1 MPPWNNEATPP
12 TPRSVLDHHAL
23 GYTYDNEPVSPQAL
37 PLTIDAPSVTAS
49 IARAGEVDLF
59 SFVVSSS
66 GSYTIATEGTT
77 DVVMGLYGPNDM
89 TTLLVEDDD
98 SGAGSNAQIARELT
112 PGTYYARV
120 RHYSGS
126 STGDY
131 RISVTRSGGPSASPS
146 IQINGPAV
154 QGSIGSVN
162 ERNLYRFSVTAAGA
176 YTIETAGNT
185 DCVLRLLGPETP
197 TMLVAEDDDS
207 GPGANSRIVAN
218 LEPGTYFAE
227 VRHYSPTGTG
237 SYSIAVRS

>member
-1 MPPWNNEATPP
+1 
-12 TPRSVLDHHAL
+12 
-23 GYTYDNEPVSPQAL
+23 
-37 PLTIDAPSVTAS
+37 
-49 IARAGEVDLF
+49 
-59 SFVVSSS
+59 
-66 GSYTIATEGTT
+66 
-77 DVVMGLYGPNDM
+77 MGLYGPDDM

-98 SGAGSNAQIARELT
+98 SGAGNNAQIARELT
-112 PGTYYARV
+112 PGTYYASV

-131 RISVTRSGGPSASPS
+131 RISVTRAAEPSAPPT

-154 QGSIGSVN
+154 QGSIGTAN
-162 ERNLYRFSVTAAGA
+162 ERNLYGFSVTAPGA

-185 DCVLRLLGPETP
+185 DCVLRLFGPDSP

-218 LEPGTYFAE
+218 LEPGTYVAE

-237 SYSIAVRS
+237 SYSISVRS